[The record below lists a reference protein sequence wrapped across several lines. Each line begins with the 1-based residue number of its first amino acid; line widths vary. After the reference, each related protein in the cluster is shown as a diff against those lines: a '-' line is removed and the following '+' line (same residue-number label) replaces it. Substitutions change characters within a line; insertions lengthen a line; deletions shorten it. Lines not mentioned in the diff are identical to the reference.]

1 MHGEHIMTSSH
12 PHYRRNFV
20 ALLGDYVF
28 FGLGTTFAGVTTVLP
43 SFIGLL
49 TDSKVLIGLLV
60 TLGNGGFMIT
70 QLFFANLVTNKSR
83 KKPYFNVGG
92 ILSRPLYLLY
102 GIALWLGL
110 ARSPLLALVLIF
122 VVQITFWIGDS
133 LCTVAWFDLL
143 TKSTPPNRRGRLL
156 SSAQITSAV
165 LAVGAGAII
174 AVLLGEGGPPYPYNY
189 AAVFIL
195 ASVFLL
201 MALGSWSFVVE
212 PIEPGQVGERSR
224 WRDYLPHLVETLRR
238 DHLFRRLIAVRL
250 LAGFDT
256 LATGFYILF
265 ATGPLG
271 LPPETIGVF
280 TAAQMIGGV
289 VASLALG
296 AINERLG
303 THRVIQVATAL
314 ALTAPLVALGVLWLP
329 IQGAVLATTVY
340 AWVFFMMGAVASSTM
355 LGFFNY
361 VMEIAPATQRPTYIG
376 LFNTVGGALVVLPTI
391 GGWLLQATSYGALFA
406 LTAVTLVIA
415 LGLSWTLPAAQKSA
429 PAPVPEEQAA

>member
-1 MHGEHIMTSSH
+1 MTQAF
-12 PHYRRNFV
+12 PHYRRNFA

-28 FGLGTTFAGVTTVLP
+28 FGLGVTFAGVTTVLP

-60 TLGNGGFMIT
+60 TLGNGGFMVT
-70 QLFFANLVTNKSR
+70 QLFFANLVTNKPR
-83 KKPYFNVGG
+83 KKPYFNIGG
-92 ILSRPLYLLY
+92 SFSRPLYLLY
-102 GIALWLGL
+102 GVALWLGL
-110 ARSPLLALVLIF
+110 ARSPALALVLIF
-122 VVQITFWIGDS
+122 VVQIAFWVGDS
-133 LCTVAWFDLL
+133 LCTVAWFDVL
-143 TKSTPPNRRGRLL
+143 TKSMPPDRRGRLL
-156 SSAQITSAV
+156 GSAQVTGAV
-165 LAVGAGAII
+165 LAVGAGVII
-174 AVLLGEGGPPYPYNY
+174 AALLGESGPSFPYNY

-212 PIEPGQVGERSR
+212 PIEPGQAGERTR
-224 WRDYLPHLVETLRR
+224 WRDYLPHLVETLRQ
-238 DHLFRRLIAVRL
+238 DHLFRRLIIVRL

-256 LATGFYILF
+256 LAAGFYILF

-271 LPPETIGVF
+271 LPPETVGVF
-280 TAAQMIGGV
+280 TAAQTIGGV

-329 IQGAVLATTVY
+329 IHGTLLVTTVY

-361 VMEIAPATQRPTYIG
+361 VMELAPATQRPTYIG
-376 LFNTVGGALVVLPTI
+376 LFNTVGGAMVVLPTI
-391 GGWLLQATSYGALFA
+391 GGWLLQVTSYGALFA
-406 LTAVTLVIA
+406 LTAVTLAAA
-415 LGLSWTLPAAQKSA
+415 LGLSWTLPTARR
-429 PAPVPEEQAA
+429 PAPVPEGQTAHNPGN

>member
-1 MHGEHIMTSSH
+1 MTPAF
-12 PHYRRNFV
+12 PHYRRNFA

-28 FGLGTTFAGVTTVLP
+28 FGLGVTFAGATTVLP

-60 TLGNGGFMIT
+60 TLGSGGFAVT
-70 QLFFANLVTNKSR
+70 QLFFANLMTNKPR
-83 KKPYFNVGG
+83 KKPYFNIGG
-92 ILSRPLYLLY
+92 SFSRPLYLLY

-110 ARSPLLALVLIF
+110 ARSPVLALVLIF
-122 VVQITFWIGDS
+122 VVQIAFWVGDS
-133 LCTVAWFDLL
+133 LCTVAWFDVL
-143 TKSTPPNRRGRLL
+143 TKSTPPDRRGRLL
-156 SSAQITSAV
+156 GSAQVIGAV
-165 LAVGAGAII
+165 LAVGAGAVI
-174 AVLLGEGGPPYPYNY
+174 AALLGEGGPSFPYNY
-189 AAVFIL
+189 AALFIL

-201 MALGSWSFVVE
+201 MALGSWGFVVE
-212 PIEPGQVGERSR
+212 PIEPGQAGERTR
-224 WRDYLPHLVETLRR
+224 WRDYLPHLVETLRQ
-238 DHLFRRLIAVRL
+238 DHLFRRLTIVRL

-256 LATGFYILF
+256 LATSFYILF

-329 IQGAVLATTVY
+329 IRDAVLATTVY
-340 AWVFFMMGAVASSTM
+340 AWVFLMMGAVAGSTM

-361 VMEIAPATQRPTYIG
+361 VMELAPATQRPTYIG

-406 LTAVTLVIA
+406 LTAVTLTIA
-415 LGLSWTLPAAQKSA
+415 FGLSWSLPSARRPA
-429 PAPVPEEQAA
+429 PAVK